1 MKTGSAPRATSRRQ
15 FVRELALFAGAIPFL
30 TAGAATQTPRRVPR
44 IGYLGGDFAAHH
56 DAFMT
61 ELRAQGFVDGQNVTI
76 EQRLQ
81 RDLAGGPPAAKELAA
96 LPLDFIVASAL
107 PYALMLRAANPKMPM
122 VITTCP
128 GMISNGFARSLEHPG
143 GIYTGIDELP
153 PGVTAKRMTL
163 LKTAIPAASRIALL
177 STTPGIGGH
186 EVQLQDA
193 QEVAAS
199 LGVTVHPYRAT
210 TPDELTR
217 ALEAIVA
224 DRMDAMLNFQGG
236 LSVYRRQVI
245 VDFANEHRL
254 PAIYQATMFADDG
267 GLMTWSP
274 DQVEQQRMAAR
285 LAARILK
292 GAKPGDLPVVYP
304 TGYCLT
310 INADAARRSGI
321 TLPPALLA
329 QAARVIP
336 SSGS

>member
-1 MKTGSAPRATSRRQ
+1 MRSNGIQRPRRQ
-15 FVRELALFAGAIPFL
+15 FVRDLVLIAGAAPFL
-30 TAGAATQTPRRVPR
+30 SAGAATQKSARVPR
-44 IGYLGGDFAAHH
+44 IGYLGGDFPVHRN
-56 DAFMT
+56 AFMD
-61 ELRAQGFVDGQNVTI
+61 ELRAQGFVDGENVII
-76 EQRLQ
+76 EKRLQ
-81 RDLAGGPPAAKELAA
+81 RDLAEGPAAAKELAA

-107 PYALMLRAANPKMPM
+107 PYALMVRAANPEMPM

-153 PGVTAKRMTL
+153 PGVTTKRMTL
-163 LKTAIPAASRIALL
+163 LKTAVPAATRIALL
-177 STTPGIGGH
+177 STTPGVGGH
-186 EVQLQDA
+186 EAQLQDA
-193 QEVAAS
+193 QRVAAS

-236 LSVYRRQVI
+236 LSVYRRQSI
-245 VDFANEHRL
+245 VDFVNAHRL
-254 PAIYQATMFADDG
+254 PAIYQATMFAEAG

-274 DQVEQQRMAAR
+274 DQVEQQRMSAR
-285 LAARILK
+285 LAAKILK
-292 GAKPGDLPVVYP
+292 GAKPGDLPITYP

-310 INADAARRSGI
+310 INADAARKTGL

-329 QAARVIP
+329 QAARVIQ